1 MVERHTHDGRYFTKT
16 DLSYSRVDVVVGA
29 VRMTFGQQRTWT
41 IRSGYAVVTPETE
54 IGPGAT
60 LNIEDGGQLVL
71 VG

>member
-1 MVERHTHDGRYFTKT
+1 MVEPHAHDNRYFTKGE
-16 DLSYSRVDVVVGA
+16 LYYGQVDVVVGA
-29 VRMTFGQQRTWT
+29 VRTSVGQQRTWT
-41 IRSGYAVVTPETE
+41 IRSGYVVVVPEME